1 MEEINLD
8 KNSMLILIKGHTK
21 REVYYQVLPIVTYSG
36 RELFP
41 YEDKSLFNQL
51 NTNESFFDVIIIGK
65 IIVKQQIDSIKNEIL
80 QKIVCDIKPH
90 IFEYDELINDNIKIN
105 FDYNN
110 IIIEGYNGDIKTK
123 YILQGD
129 CWIEK
134 TENFLF

>member
-8 KNSMLILIKGHTK
+8 KNSMLILIKGNTK

-110 IIIEGYNGDIKTK
+110 IIIEGYNGDAKTK

>member
-8 KNSMLILIKGHTK
+8 RNSMLILIKGHTK

-51 NTNESFFDVIIIGK
+51 NTNESFFDVIIVGK
-65 IIVKQQIDSIKNEIL
+65 EIRKQQIDSIKNEIL
-80 QKIVCDIKPH
+80 QKIVCDIKH
-90 IFEYDELINDNIKIN
+90 IIFEYDELINDNIKVN
-105 FDYNN
+105 FSYNN
-110 IIIEGYNGDIKTK
+110 IIIEGDNNGKKTK
-123 YILQGD
+123 YILQDD

-134 TENFLF
+134 TENILF

>member
-8 KNSMLILIKGHTK
+8 KNSMLILIKGNTK

-123 YILQGD
+123 YILQED

>member
-8 KNSMLILIKGHTK
+8 RNSMLILIKGHTK
-21 REVYYQVLPIVTYSG
+21 HELYYQVLPIVTYSG

-80 QKIVCDIKPH
+80 QKIVCDIKSH
-90 IFEYDELINDNIKIN
+90 IFEYDELIKDNIKIN

-123 YILQGD
+123 YILQED

>member
-51 NTNESFFDVIIIGK
+51 NTKESFFDVIIIGK

-110 IIIEGYNGDIKTK
+110 IIIEGYNGDAKTK

>member
-8 KNSMLILIKGHTK
+8 RNSMLILIKGHTK

-51 NTNESFFDVIIIGK
+51 NTKESFFDVIIIGK

-123 YILQGD
+123 YILQED

>member
-51 NTNESFFDVIIIGK
+51 NTKESFFDVIIIGK

-80 QKIVCDIKPH
+80 QKIVCDIKSH
-90 IFEYDELINDNIKIN
+90 IFEYDELIKDNIKIN

-123 YILQGD
+123 YILQED

>member
-8 KNSMLILIKGHTK
+8 KNSMLILIKGNTK

-80 QKIVCDIKPH
+80 QKIVCDIKSH
-90 IFEYDELINDNIKIN
+90 IFEYGELINDNIKIN

-123 YILQGD
+123 YILQED